1 MLITLPPVLLQW
13 LGTIVT
19 RHRAARRRAA
29 DRAALAAMNGREL
42 ADLGLGRD
50 QVDRI
55 LHAPA
60 RRAAAAALD
69 ECHRLAAQTP
79 TKLETGRPPRGWRP

>member
-13 LGTIVT
+13 LGTIVK

-50 QVDRI
+50 QVDR
-55 LHAPA
+55 LLDAPA
-60 RRAAAAALD
+60 APRRS
-69 ECHRLAAQTP
+69 
-79 TKLETGRPPRGWRP
+79 GSGG